1 MSRPRPVDVAV
12 EFCVQVYPAW
22 PVWVAVGQAFE
33 QCVLAPRQLVRRLT
47 LDCVTVLRPI
57 AERWRIARD
66 VGEDGLMKS
75 VELIGV
81 PFDGFGRAGHQAAA
95 SGVLRAAGLASV
107 FGPRPVIDR
116 GDLTLPAPDP
126 SRGTTTSLVNE
137 AALVA
142 MVESLGEVVAQ
153 AVADDR
159 FPVVH
164 GGDCTTLLATIPAL
178 RRSIGPVGLFFVDG
192 HEDTMPL
199 DVSEDGEAAN
209 TELGLLLGL
218 TGRLLQG
225 PLSDRLG
232 VLDRHNLAVLGPRDE
247 TWRQRFNVG
256 SLRDHGVW
264 FRDWRQTAAWPE
276 DNARDA
282 VHYLRETTQRWW
294 LHVDLDVLDPKE
306 FVSQGVPGDPGEPDG
321 LSWDALTRLL
331 TSAVSQGGCFG
342 WSVAIYDPALDG
354 SQADAERIVGL
365 VNAVASVIG

>member
-1 MSRPRPVDVAV
+1 
-12 EFCVQVYPAW
+12 
-22 PVWVAVGQAFE
+22 
-33 QCVLAPRQLVRRLT
+33 
-47 LDCVTVLRPI
+47 
-57 AERWRIARD
+57 
-66 VGEDGLMKS
+66 MKG

-95 SGVLRAAGLASV
+95 SGVLTAVGLASA
-107 FGPRPVIDR
+107 FGQRRVLDR
-116 GDLTLPAPDP
+116 GDLALPAPDP
-126 SRGTTTSLVNE
+126 SRGTKTSLVNE

-159 FPVVH
+159 FAVVH

-178 RRSIGPVGLFFVDG
+178 RRSIGPIGLFFVDG

-232 VLDRHNLAVLGPRDE
+232 VLDRHDVAVLGPRDQA
-247 TWRQRFNVG
+247 WRQRFNVG

-264 FRDWRQTAAWPE
+264 FRDWRQTAARPE
-276 DNARDA
+276 ENARDA
-282 VHYLRETTQRWW
+282 VQYLRETAERWW

-306 FVSQGVPGDPGEPDG
+306 FASQGVPGDPGTPDG
-321 LSWDALTRLL
+321 LSWDTLTRLL
-331 TSAVSQGGCFG
+331 TSAVSQGGCLG
-342 WSVAIYDPALDG
+342 WSVAIYDPALDV
-354 SQADAERIVGL
+354 SRADAERIVGL